1 MTVLTSKM
9 RFDTRSRGQGV
20 FIRDSISMNMWNIHK
35 TTFIEA
41 PVSFG
46 NISQGIVG
54 GGGQFDM
61 GKVGAFTFIN
71 GRPHNRFRYRE
82 TNVDAQS
89 IGRFCMI
96 AQGTQIGVGGHP
108 VNVLTSSAVFSNG
121 NAWTNNFY
129 NDSRAAEWL
138 NELHPKYINALNR
151 KIPILGNDVWIGLG
165 VTVLNGVTIG
175 DGAIVAAGAMVVN
188 DVDPYT
194 VVGGVPARPIKQRF
208 DDKTIEL
215 LLKTKWWEY
224 GPDVLVGLDLY
235 SPYEAALRVEERIN
249 NGFPKYDGGSFEF
262 NWQENTVYRLT
273 EEKREFYGYI
283 DRL

>member
-1 MTVLTSKM
+1 
-9 RFDTRSRGQGV
+9 
-20 FIRDSISMNMWNIHK
+20 
-35 TTFIEA
+35 
-41 PVSFG
+41 
-46 NISQGIVG
+46 
-54 GGGQFDM
+54 M

-138 NELHPKYINALNR
+138 DELHPKYINALNR
-151 KIPILGNDVWIGLG
+151 RIPILGNDVWIGLG

-194 VVGGVPARPIKQRF
+194 VVGGVPARTIKQRF
-208 DDKTIEL
+208 DDKTTAL

-249 NGFPKYDGGSFEF
+249 NGFPKYDGGSFEL
-262 NWQENTVYRLT
+262 NWQENTVYRQT